1 LNALGL
7 MDRADPLNELV
18 AKKIIEI
25 AKNRNRQNR
34 TTQFWPIT

>member
-1 LNALGL
+1 

-25 AKNRNRQNR
+25 AKTGERNPSR
-34 TTQFWPIT
+34 ITGPRS